1 MGLITK
7 NFRSNRS
14 HCILSAAAT
23 LIFAGQAESAEDVTE
38 DRADAA
44 EIEERRTDEAALN
57 EDPEAQRRAR
67 ALASEDDPKEL
78 DPDSRQPKSTTSLEL
93 YASLRAHAINT
104 YDLETDNQSTKVGDG
119 NSRAGIRGDWEYR
132 PGWYLYG
139 RVEAGLDLFENY
151 TTRKPSSDDDNIDVR
166 LAYVGIDQE
175 KFSFVAGKNWST
187 YYQVAGTTDRFAIF
201 GGSAS
206 GIYNAGTAGEATGT
220 GRAEDVVQA
229 RLYIKPDKSLFR
241 NLKPFNLNLQ
251 YQLDQPIPFVPD
263 EEYDYGWGAS
273 AFLETVNEFSVGIA
287 YNLSRVPDGRM
298 AIQDAGIDGDATALA
313 IATRAYGE
321 RWYVGLLVS
330 RLKNIETTDQNLY
343 FNGTG
348 VEVYAQWEIRD
359 RWWLI
364 GGVNM
369 LDPDSDDPD
378 AGQYRVR
385 YAVLGGRYSFDSFR
399 RMLYVEYR
407 LDDGRSFDGR
417 PLKDELTIGIRWDF
431 GE

>member
-1 MGLITK
+1 MRYWLTNCHGVAI
-7 NFRSNRS
+7 
-14 HCILSAAAT
+14 AAVT
-23 LIFAGQAESAEDVTE
+23 LTLAGQVFAEDESNGDVAE
-38 DRADAA
+38 QADAA
-44 EIEERRTDEAALN
+44 EIEGRRTDEAALN

-67 ALASEDDPKEL
+67 ALASEDEPGAL
-78 DPDSRQPKSTTSLEL
+78 DPDTGQPKSTTSLEL

-104 YDLETDNQSTKVGDG
+104 YDLETDNQSAKVGDG
-119 NSRAGIRGDWEYR
+119 NSRAGIRGEWEYR

-139 RVEAGLDLFENY
+139 RAEAGLDLFENY
-151 TTRKPSSDDDNIDVR
+151 TTRKPTSDDDNIDVR

-229 RLYIKPDKSLFR
+229 RLYIKPDTSLFR

-273 AFLETVNEFSVGIA
+273 VFLETVNEFSVGIA

-330 RLKNIETTDQNLY
+330 RLKNIETTDQDLY

-348 VEVYAQWEIRD
+348 VEVYAQWEFRN

-369 LDPDSDDPD
+369 LDPDSEDPD

-417 PLKDELTIGIRWDF
+417 SLKDELTFGVRWDF